1 MSVANLF
8 KSRASVMGYVFKN
21 GKSIHF
27 VDHNYTTTAQSEID
41 ELNEE
46 VANGHPDIYV
56 DKDMV
61 TVDTT
66 MLSPMAVL
74 RAKIREEERA
84 AILKAM
90 SAQNAMGS
98 TAPGRLEGIAT
109 SASIVGLQ
117 VDSTSLP
124 GQANSAADSSPV
136 TAGVKVGAIG
146 KK

>member
-21 GKSIHF
+21 GKAIHF

-46 VANGHPDIYV
+46 VANGHPDIYI

-90 SAQNAMGS
+90 STQNDMGS

-117 VDSTSLP
+117 ADSTSLP
-124 GQANSAADSSPV
+124 GAIDSAPA